1 MHRIHKYRTV
11 TVWKRGGKA
20 KESEEGEGKIPY
32 ANPFSGKAKG
42 RAVKWSKRLFF
53 FILLAGFG
61 AELGL
66 SWRGCKG
73 MNEWWILFAPPE
85 AREVQEA
92 GVSVVRMVLFKL

>member
-1 MHRIHKYRTV
+1 MRILSV
-11 TVWKRGGKA
+11 GKRR
-20 KESEEGEGKIPY
+20 EELSTGVRH
-32 ANPFSGKAKG
+32 F
-42 RAVKWSKRLFF
+42 FF